1 MPLALFVDLLL
12 GLLGVYRSARGD
24 ATDELTSGNSSGFHW
39 YGATPVF
46 VSRLAARR
54 HFTLPD
60 VDQRKRVLE
69 LLALPHR

>member
-24 ATDELTSGNSSGFHW
+24 AT
-39 YGATPVF
+39 VF
-46 VSRLAARR
+46 VSRLSARK
-54 HFTLPD
+54 HFTLPN